1 MENDTN
7 SYLKTDHGIIINE
20 KCIRWVKKMNEC
32 LHVCIRT
39 SGCDLLAFDD
49 THKICKINSQQSYDK
64 LNKHFE

>member
-7 SYLKTDHGIIINE
+7 SYLKTDHGIILNE

-32 LHVCIRT
+32 LQVCLRT
-39 SGCDLLAFDD
+39 NGCDLLAFDD
-49 THKICKINSQQSYDK
+49 THKICKINSPQSYDK